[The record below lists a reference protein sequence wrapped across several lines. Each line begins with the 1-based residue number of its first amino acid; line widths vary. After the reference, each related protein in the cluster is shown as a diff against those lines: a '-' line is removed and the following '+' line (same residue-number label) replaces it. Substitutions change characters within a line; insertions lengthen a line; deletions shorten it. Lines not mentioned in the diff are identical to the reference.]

1 MKEFQHRVVT
11 VGAGAAV
18 PPFCWSDVRCQTSKK
33 LPPLCHPVHITSHG
47 TVMML
52 CSGSIASLKDRK
64 GSCGVARGQPAA
76 LSLHTTDIKIF
87 NSSSS
92 KHLQYYMFEDFVAVL
107 LRRIEWV
114 STAEN

>member
-11 VGAGAAV
+11 VGAAV

-33 LPPLCHPVHITSHG
+33 LPPSAILSTSHTSHG

-64 GSCGVARGQPAA
+64 GSCGVAEGLPAA
-76 LSLHTTDIKIF
+76 LSALSLRTIYGKLVSIV
-87 NSSSS
+87 SGAPP
-92 KHLQYYMFEDFVAVL
+92 DFRGDAPGIRGRFCL
-107 LRRIEWV
+107 ILRFKL
-114 STAEN
+114 

>member
-1 MKEFQHRVVT
+1 
-11 VGAGAAV
+11 
-18 PPFCWSDVRCQTSKK
+18 
-33 LPPLCHPVHITSHG
+33 
-47 TVMML
+47 MML

-64 GSCGVARGQPAA
+64 GSCGVARGLPAA